1 MTMKKLI
8 KFLLMLCMIGFLVSC
23 NNNEDMNSA
32 GLMIRVSGINA
43 HSTNGDTGPIMYS
56 DVWFDKSYINDVA
69 EVEIATDL
77 LNQTI
82 PPSFFNSVLL
92 TRYRVTYK
100 RPDNRNVPGVDV
112 PYPFDEVMNLEIS
125 ANGRGSTTITIVRAI
140 AKDEAPLVWLA
151 EAGNSEKI
159 ISGQAH
165 IEIWGHDLAGRTVY
179 CKGYLEVLFADWA
192 D

>member
-1 MTMKKLI
+1 MNKLI
-8 KFLLMLCMIGFLVSC
+8 KFLLILCMMGFLVYC

-32 GLMIRVSGINA
+32 GLMIRVSSINA
-43 HSTNGDTGPIMYS
+43 KSTNGDTGPIMYS
-56 DVWFDKSYINDVA
+56 DVLFGSSYINDVA
-69 EVEIATDL
+69 TVEIASDL

-82 PPSFFNSVLL
+82 TPSFFNNVLL

-125 ANGRGSTTITIVRAI
+125 ANGRGSTTITVVRAI

-151 EAGNSEKI
+151 EPGMSEKI

-179 CKGYLEVLFADWA
+179 CKGYLEVLFANWA